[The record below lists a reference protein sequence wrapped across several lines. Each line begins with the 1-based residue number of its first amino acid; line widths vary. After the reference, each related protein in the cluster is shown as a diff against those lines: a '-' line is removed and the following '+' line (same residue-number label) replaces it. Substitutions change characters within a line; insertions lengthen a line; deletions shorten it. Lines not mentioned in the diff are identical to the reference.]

1 MSVKGIRTY
10 ARNRMAALGFTEWT
24 DGFNFENVP
33 QTLLSTRYI
42 LRLNDSSGG
51 KVSNDN
57 QEISFP
63 LVVESAIKPTGNP
76 KSLIEQGFDRADS
89 IIDTFMVANQRL
101 SQTDF
106 RNIVHSS
113 TSVVP
118 LDGDSND
125 NGVRVLVGFN
135 FLVIIDTT

>member
-10 ARNRMAALGFTEWT
+10 ARARMAALGFTEWT

-42 LRLNDSSGG
+42 LRLSDGSGD

-57 QEISFP
+57 QEIRFP

-76 KSLIEQGFDRADS
+76 KSLIEQGFDRADA
-89 IIDTFMVANQRL
+89 IVAEFMQADQRL
-101 SQTDF
+101 SSSDF
-106 RNIVHSS
+106 LNIVHAS
-113 TSVVP
+113 TAVVP
-118 LDGDSND
+118 LDGASND

-135 FLVIIDTT
+135 FLVMISTL

>member
-10 ARNRMAALGFTEWT
+10 ARARLATLDFTEWT

-42 LRLNDSSGG
+42 LRLNDGSGG

-76 KSLIEQGFDRADS
+76 KNLIEQGFDRADS
-89 IIDTFMVANQRL
+89 IVAAFMQASQRL
-101 SQTDF
+101 TQTDF
-106 RNIVHSS
+106 KNIVHAS

-135 FLVIIDTT
+135 FLVIIGTT